1 MNYKSILLKSIP
13 NIQTYYLNIQKF
25 FKDLFVFLRYL
36 PGNSLI
42 YGPPRGI
49 YLNSNSYNGS
59 FPKEN
64 IQEILLASE
73 NEYLRVLPNTNSK
86 LVKNKFEGFTKVKTF
101 ERKVFIL
108 PKARYLYGYG
118 GTVITKNDKIFLPC
132 SPLKNEFYPKRHQSL
147 YILKTPKRVK
157 LDKVVL
163 MDTLCSEINYCHWLR
178 DHVLRFFWLKSLNI
192 DFAEYTLVSSIG
204 GSSYHHYTYER
215 LKSYGFNFKDY
226 IATKEVGHF
235 DCNELIVA
243 PTLTPAFN
251 TDFYGFLKEEWHFL
265 RDVFVDRKDQPENK
279 KRIFLSRRKSN
290 RSSQDEV
297 KLVKKLVDDYGFQEI
312 FLENI
317 NVRDQAN
324 LFNNAEIVIGL
335 HGAGF
340 TNLCFCKPSTL
351 VFEIFSPDFIVTDF
365 WDIANQMN
373 LNYFA
378 YCNDNYF
385 KNITSYRLARE
396 EPTKIDVDDFITF
409 FLSKL

>member
-1 MNYKSILLKSIP
+1 MNYKSIILKIIP
-13 NIQTYYLNIQKF
+13 NIQTYYLNLNRLLKS
-25 FKDLFVFLRYL
+25 LFVFLRYL
-36 PGNSLI
+36 PGNSII

-49 YLNSNSYNGS
+49 YENRDSYNKS
-59 FPKEN
+59 YPEEI

-73 NEYLRVLPNTNSK
+73 NEYLRAVPNTNSK
-86 LVKNKFEGFTKVKTF
+86 LVENKFEGFTKVKTF
-101 ERKVFIL
+101 ERKAFIL

-132 SPLKNEFYPKRHQSL
+132 SPLKNEFYPKKHQSL
-147 YILKTPKRVK
+147 YLLKTPKLVK

-163 MDTLCSEINYCHWLR
+163 MDTVCSDINYCHWLR
-178 DHVLRFFWLKSLNI
+178 DHVLRFFWLKNLNI
-192 DFAEYTLVSSIG
+192 DFKQYTLVSSIG
-204 GSSYHHYTYER
+204 DSSYHHYTYER
-215 LKSYGFNFKDY
+215 LKIYGFNFKDY
-226 IATKEVGHF
+226 ITTKEVKHF
-235 DCNELIVA
+235 ECYKLIVA

-251 TDFYGFLKEEWHFL
+251 TDFYGFLKEEWRFL
-265 RDVFVDRKDQPENK
+265 KDVFVDRKDRAENK
-279 KRIFLSRRKSN
+279 KRVFLSRRRSN

-297 KLVKKLVDDYGFQEI
+297 KLVERLVDDYGFEEI
-312 FLENI
+312 FLEDI
-317 NVRDQAN
+317 DVGEQAN
-324 LFNNAEIVIGL
+324 LFNKAEIIVGL

-340 TNLCFCKPSTL
+340 TNLCFCEPSTL

-385 KNITSYRLARE
+385 KNIPSYRLARE
-396 EPTKIDVDDFITF
+396 EPTKIDVDDFIAF